1 MQQVKGQMRLT
12 QKLTKAAAVADRK
25 HALGHKESQSDL
37 PLSTEMMDWLSHSF
51 DVQADDATLPE
62 TISSRFIQ
70 PMNAMAVYCPTAAI
84 SASQFSST
92 RISNLSIGSTVP
104 FLPNGT
110 FYSHRSNWKETFA
123 NTKIIESNNP
133 TMEVFA
139 ATGRSS
145 NNFPESM
152 SVSSVTGTNDPINR
166 LNVLWL
172 KRKAQLECEAGDNNA
187 ALKTLDEAIAAHL
200 GTDDYLKADLRG
212 DVATSDAAALL
223 DAIDDNYVRYDPL
236 VHVKAVLIQRVYRQR
251 IERKKSAAT
260 VLSRFYRGY
269 LVRRALWTKHDLLR
283 QSASMIQKLVRNH
296 LWRRN
301 KLASRLQKWYAVWK
315 QVHLYIKMRER
326 HRAAIV
332 IQRIWRG
339 FLCRSK
345 VTVTAI
351 LHKIMARKIQR
362 LFRSYLLR
370 SRRVVGLAL
379 YHKLFYFS
387 SRVIQCA
394 TRKFQARARRRQ
406 RCQAAESREVERRH
420 REREYITSLVS
431 DDVQRT
437 KFYVITPPGRLHV
450 AYTANSI
457 AANDAFVREKHRGR
471 YTAADELRRK
481 EGLVA
486 FQILNLSG
494 DGHLTAQE
502 LMDALSELSI
512 VLVPDQLEHLAAHMG
527 LTPEV
532 DWETDVPGHINYDT
546 FMRWYDTRKSSKF
559 GSPVQT
565 RSGSP
570 MQSPVTS
577 VRHSSETDTRLSS
590 SLQRPSSPLQ
600 SAFGLVSDAAVM
612 TGNAIRQ
619 VLRERLYELE
629 VTGTLL
635 NIRAEREIAR
645 LSAELQKL
653 KAMAVFRRNAPPR
666 FQCCQCRATFAVFG
680 AYHEHFPSL
689 GRCATLLL
697 PGMFYR
703 KCSLS
708 WIKQR
713 ECEEEAIR
721 RHEEKRFL
729 HHSLARAWF
738 TELSLMDNISI
749 RSLIAKDVSAY
760 NRIAAQQQIKNEEV
774 PVEGTGIAPKST
786 RSVRRKALAKRTLS
800 GLADLLVPV
809 NGDPQLVQ
817 LSSALISSKLNF
829 PTPTNWLEHD
839 NDLVAEDIRDWMTI
853 MLLPVPAGKAAISPV
868 EDEDEDADAVG
879 VASAKKPRFTW
890 LQEEP
895 RERKVSPYQAAELR
909 IKLLRLLLFVLAEV
923 LAASGEFEHQRPRS
937 ISVTD
942 KELVAKGHKDLTHAA
957 HVAFVTEILQGIDAL
972 RAQWREL
979 LHATALRSGKAS
991 SLQSDSQIGSLYGTV
1006 DVMEGLVQ
1014 NMELEDAYLRAH
1026 VRTSQWV
1033 QSPLGRRHISRLS
1046 GELWVAKQRFMADAA
1061 AKLGNQKTEGK
1072 NQTKN
1077 DKTTSDAAVAPS
1089 PKSTKARYLFH
1100 RLVRPTWVPNSGTV
1114 SHLYGSAEAAS
1125 ISVAMMGSEA
1135 LNVLGGTDLHS
1146 PDPSTAKAKGK
1157 STKALHMTPSL
1168 SLFELQWLARAMG
1181 MHIPAS
1187 QLQVVERQLDPQ
1199 RSGQFTSEDLLQWIS
1214 KEETGGLNSI
1224 VQSIAN
1230 AIAAGTR
1237 MITGTY
1243 YSEHARQIVLLAARK
1258 RARLVLQYEHECL
1271 TDIKAGGA
1279 SLKAKSSKNSKKQAK
1294 SSDSDI
1300 FHQGGGLT
1308 MQLVALRSAHETC
1321 ELALVRKAKDE
1332 QMSRRRLRPRWW
1344 RRDDAAVAVFESKM
1358 LVCAADDM
1366 VSVFG
1371 GLTRAIILNMDQAF
1385 GEAHTKKP
1393 FAAPLALPTTQP
1405 NEDVDVPVAENV
1417 PLLSAPDGIGSP
1429 SPIDVEQHPG
1439 QQDDAVDHFHI
1450 LEVPESS
1457 KAEADALLAKTR
1469 DTVASL
1475 LVHLFDVTCAQEL
1488 GEDQVNALLLF
1499 LQHGVSE
1506 RELLRRF
1513 PGINYQRM
1521 GLSNMARFLQQKL
1534 PILPEASVRDTSLL
1548 GKLFATNRA
1557 FLARCSTGTAARV
1570 LASLG
1575 ATEPVKLKARAID
1588 HYWQAFGEYSSA
1600 RIVSFVAT
1608 KPEDDKV
1615 ATLLSLEEHERL
1627 ESNDLLLLHRAQLLA
1642 MRQVKLLLPSIDGNK
1657 ELNDEKSRQAS
1668 LWEAHCSAVMDVADE
1683 AAVVESLLGFA
1694 FDVFACAIIPSA
1706 DEEDGHGSV
1715 LVTELPFLM
1724 HFCVTQLQLVPNPQL
1739 GKIFAMVLLLVE
1751 KDDIS
1756 LLRRSHV
1763 LDIFRLAFHPPKP
1776 SPGGFFRRLIH
1787 RLSQPSDA
1795 ATAQTNATAGIMAR
1809 ARQEAIL
1816 CCLGFDKNMESS
1828 DSIRRCQTI
1837 TQRTEINSLSS
1848 RFFRTTQPSSSL
1860 NVHVNSAIGRVEKKV
1875 TSAQLTDEL
1884 VKGIAYT
1891 TTL

>member
-12 QKLTKAAAVADRK
+12 QKLTKAAAVTDRK
-25 HALGHKESQSDL
+25 NALGIKESQSDL
-37 PLSTEMMDWLSHSF
+37 PLSTEMMDWLTHSF
-51 DVQADDATLPE
+51 DVQADDASLPE

-84 SASQFSST
+84 SASQFSAT
-92 RISNLSIGSTVP
+92 RISNLSVGSTVP
-104 FLPNGT
+104 FLPNGA

-133 TMEVFA
+133 TVEVFA

-145 NNFPESM
+145 NNFAESM
-152 SVSSVTGTNDPINR
+152 TMSSVTGTNDPINR

-223 DAIDDNYVRYDPL
+223 DAIDDNYVRYDPS

-251 IERKKSAAT
+251 IERKMAAAT

-269 LVRRALWTKHDLLR
+269 LARRALWTKHDLLS

-339 FLCRSK
+339 FLCRSR

-370 SRRVVGLAL
+370 SRRVLGLAL
-379 YHKLFYFS
+379 YHKLFYLS

-394 TRKFQARARRRQ
+394 ARKFQARARRRL
-406 RCQAAESREVERRH
+406 RCQAAKSREVERCR
-420 REREYITSLVS
+420 REQEYITSLLAE
-431 DDVQRT
+431 DVQRT
-437 KFYVITPPGRLHV
+437 KFYVDTPPGKLHV

-457 AANDAFVREKHRGR
+457 AAKDALMREKHRGR
-471 YTAADELRRK
+471 YTAADELRKK

-486 FQILNLSG
+486 FQILNRSG

-502 LMDALSELSI
+502 LMEALSELSI
-512 VLVPDQLEHLAAHMG
+512 VLIPDQLKDLAAHMG
-527 LTPEV
+527 LPLEV
-532 DWETDVPGHINYDT
+532 DGDTGVPGHINQDT

-559 GSPVQT
+559 GSPVQ
-565 RSGSP
+565 SVAGSP
-570 MQSPVTS
+570 TQSPV
-577 VRHSSETDTRLSS
+577 SSFRLSS
-590 SLQRPSSPLQ
+590 ATSARPPSTLQRPSSPLQ
-600 SAFGLVSDAAVM
+600 SAYGFVSEVAVM

-629 VTGTLL
+629 VTGRLL

-653 KAMAVFRRNAPPR
+653 KAMAVFRRHAPPR

-721 RHEEKRFL
+721 RHEEKLFL
-729 HHSLARAWF
+729 DYSLTRAWF
-738 TELSLMDNISI
+738 AELSLMDNISI
-749 RSLIAKDVSAY
+749 RSLIAKDISAY
-760 NRIAAQQQIKNEEV
+760 NRMAAQQQIKNEEI
-774 PVEGTGIAPKST
+774 PLEGGGVAPKST

-800 GLADLLVPV
+800 GLPDLLMPV

-829 PTPTNWLEHD
+829 PMPTNWLEHD

-853 MLLPVPAGKAAISPV
+853 MLLPVPTGKAAISPV
-868 EDEDEDADAVG
+868 EDEDDDADG
-879 VASAKKPRFTW
+879 GSSSAKKSRFTW
-890 LQEEP
+890 LQEKP
-895 RERKVSPYQAAELR
+895 KERKVSPYQAAELR
-909 IKLLRLLLFVLAEV
+909 IKLLRLLLFVSTEV
-923 LAASGEFEHQRPRS
+923 LAASGEFEHLRPRN

-957 HVAFVTEILQGIDAL
+957 HVAFVTELLQGIDAL

-979 LHATALRSGKAS
+979 LHATALRSGTAS

-1033 QSPLGRRHISRLS
+1033 HSSLGRRHISRLS
-1046 GELWVAKQRFMADAA
+1046 SELWVAKQRFNADTMS
-1061 AKLGNQKTEGK
+1061 KLD
-1072 NQTKN
+1072 NQTTAEKKETKAG
-1077 DKTTSDAAVAPS
+1077 KTTSDAAIPPS
-1089 PKSTKARYLFH
+1089 RKAKKARYVFH
-1100 RLVRPTWVPNSGTV
+1100 RLVRSTWVPNNSTV
-1114 SHLYGSAEAAS
+1114 SHLYGSAEAVSVA
-1125 ISVAMMGSEA
+1125 VAMMGSEA
-1135 LNVLGGTDLHS
+1135 LDVLGSADMRSSDLPTS
-1146 PDPSTAKAKGK
+1146 KDRGK
-1157 STKALHMTPSL
+1157 STEMLQMTPSL
-1168 SLFELQWLARAMG
+1168 SLFELHWLARAMG

-1187 QLQVVERQLDPQ
+1187 QLQDVERQLDPQ
-1199 RSGQFTSEDLLQWIS
+1199 RSGQFTSEELLQWIG
-1214 KEETGGLNSI
+1214 KEETGGLSSI
-1224 VQSIAN
+1224 VQSVAN
-1230 AIAAGTR
+1230 GIAAGTR
-1237 MITGTY
+1237 MLTGTY
-1243 YSEHARQIVLLAARK
+1243 YSEHARQIILLAARK

-1271 TDIKAGGA
+1271 TDLKAGGA
-1279 SLKAKSSKNSKKQAK
+1279 ALKAKSSKSSKKQAK
-1294 SSDSDI
+1294 NNDNDI

-1308 MQLVALRSAHETC
+1308 TQLVALRSAHESC
-1321 ELALVRKAKDE
+1321 EVALVRKTKDE
-1332 QMSRRRLRPRWW
+1332 EMARRRLRPRWW
-1344 RRDDAAVAVFESKM
+1344 RRDDAAVAVFESNL
-1358 LVCAADDM
+1358 LVRAVDDM
-1366 VSVFG
+1366 VIVFG
-1371 GLTRAIILNMDQAF
+1371 GLTRAIVLNMDQSF
-1385 GEAHTKKP
+1385 GETHPEKNSS
-1393 FAAPLALPTTQP
+1393 APLALSNKP
-1405 NEDVDVPVAENV
+1405 NEDVDVSAAESV
-1417 PLLSAPDGIGSP
+1417 PLLSAPGGVGSL
-1429 SPIDVEQHPG
+1429 SPANSESDQS
-1439 QQDDAVDHFHI
+1439 QQNDATDHFHI

-1475 LVHLFDVTCAQEL
+1475 LVHLFDVTRAQDL
-1488 GEDQVNALLLF
+1488 GEDQINALLFF

-1513 PGINYQRM
+1513 PGISYQKM
-1521 GLSNMARFLQQKL
+1521 GLSNMARFLQLKFSV
-1534 PILPEASVRDTSLL
+1534 LPEASVRDTSLL
-1548 GKLFATNRA
+1548 GKLFGTNRA
-1557 FLARCSTGTAARV
+1557 FLARCSTGTAARA
-1570 LASLG
+1570 LASMG
-1575 ATEPVKLKARAID
+1575 TTEPIKLKARTID
-1588 HYWQAFGEYSSA
+1588 RYWQAFGEYSTA
-1600 RIVSFVAT
+1600 RIVSFFAT

-1615 ATLLSLEEHERL
+1615 ATILSLKEQERQG
-1627 ESNDLLLLHRAQLLA
+1627 SNDLLLLHRAQLLA
-1642 MRQVKLLLPSIDGNK
+1642 MRQVKLLLLSIDGKK
-1657 ELNDEKSRQAS
+1657 ELNDEKIRQAS
-1668 LWEAHCSAVMDVADE
+1668 LWEAHCTAIMDVTEEDI
-1683 AAVVESLLGFA
+1683 VVESLIGFA
-1694 FDVFACAIIPSA
+1694 FDVFACAVIPIA
-1706 DEEDGHGSV
+1706 DDEDGYGSV

-1724 HFCVTQLQLVPNPQL
+1724 HFCVNQLHLVPNPEL
-1739 GKIFAMVLLLVE
+1739 GRIFAMVLLLVE

-1756 LLRRSHV
+1756 MLRRSHV
-1763 LDIFRLAFHPPKP
+1763 LDTFRPAFHPPKP
-1776 SPGGFFRRLIH
+1776 PEVGFFRRIIQ
-1787 RLSQPSDA
+1787 RLSQPSNA
-1795 ATAQTNATAGIMAR
+1795 ATAQINAIAGIMAR
-1809 ARQEAIL
+1809 ARQEAVL
-1816 CCLGFDKNMESS
+1816 SCLGFYDDMESS
-1828 DSIRRCQTI
+1828 DSIRRCQMI
-1837 TQRTEINSLSS
+1837 TRHTEINTLRS
-1848 RFFRTTQPSSSL
+1848 RFSQLVQPFSSL
-1860 NVHVNSAIGRVEKKV
+1860 NVHVNSALGRVESKV
-1875 TSAQLTDEL
+1875 TSAQLADEL
-1884 VKGIAYT
+1884 VNGIAYT